1 MTHRAAFVALF
12 SALVLV
18 SACSGRTE
26 AGSWI
31 GRAEAAH
38 HDADRLLSQGDVAG
52 ARNALR
58 TLAEADV
65 PKNARPE
72 DARLVR
78 QDLYCRLAAL
88 EAEHG
93 APEDAVRWATKGL
106 SLGHGKDVFTANLE
120 IVRGHALERL
130 GDANGASRDY
140 HDALVITETLL
151 DLSLGGPRQGRPPNE
166 GPGKNP

>member
-1 MTHRAAFVALF
+1 MNSRAAFPALF

-26 AGSWI
+26 TGSWI
-31 GRAEAAH
+31 ERAETAH

-58 TLAEADV
+58 TLAESEI

-72 DARLVR
+72 DARIVR
-78 QDLYCRLAAL
+78 QDLYSRLATL
-88 EAEHG
+88 EAEH
-93 APEDAVRWATKGL
+93 AEPKEAVRWATQGL
-106 SLGHGKDVFTANLE
+106 SLGRGEDVFTANLE
-120 IVRGHALERL
+120 IVRGRALERL

-140 HDALVITETLL
+140 HDALVITEALL
-151 DLSLGGPRQGRPPNE
+151 DLSLGGRP
-166 GPGKNP
+166 